1 MDDAKALQFIEEV
14 TENADKVQQTT
25 LAGILSENRE
35 VEYLKRFNLDGATDR
50 EAFKSKIPVVT
61 YEDILPFIRRIAD
74 GDRSPILS
82 SQPISDFV
90 ISSGTSGGEGKLIP
104 AVKQDQDIRLLQ
116 SVLARAILNRH
127 VKGLD
132 EGKSLHFVFIKPERR
147 TKGGL
152 MVRSVITRLFKVDI
166 KNMPGDAMK
175 ASSSPYEAV
184 CCEDIFQ
191 SMYTQML
198 CGLYERELIL
208 RVGAVFASG
217 LLRVIRFLQLNW
229 RELTHDIRTGSLDSR
244 VDDQA
249 IRGCM
254 GRVLRA
260 EPELADL
267 LARECEKDNWEGII
281 TRIWPN
287 AKFIE
292 TIVTGSMS
300 QYIPTVDYY
309 SGGLPVISAMYVSS
323 ECAVGINLD
332 SFCNPSEVSYTFM
345 PQAAY
350 MEFLPLDN
358 PEFSEPVDLVN
369 VEIGKEY
376 ELVVT
381 TYNGL
386 YRYRVGDIFRVTGF
400 HNSAPQFRFLARRN
414 VLLSIDSDKTD
425 ETTLQGAVERA
436 YKLLDESKVV
446 VVDYTSY
453 ADTATI
459 PGHYVIF
466 WELLLK
472 DPDGWPSG
480 EVVEQ
485 CCLAMEEAMD
495 SVYRQGRVVG
505 KSIGPLEI
513 RIVERGSFEE
523 LMDYAVEK
531 RSATF
536 SQYKTPKCVKLK
548 EMVELLN
555 KRVVAAHF
563 STALPHWAAEERL

>member
-14 TENADKVQQTT
+14 TENADKVQQAT

-35 VEYLKRFNLDGATDR
+35 TEYLKRFNLDGATDR
-50 EAFKSKIPVVT
+50 EAFKSKVPVVT

-74 GDRSPILS
+74 GDRSPILT
-82 SQPISDFV
+82 SQPVSDF
-90 ISSGTSGGEGKLIP
+90 IISGTSGGEGKLIP
-104 AVKQDQDIRLLQ
+104 AIKQDQDIRLKQ
-116 SVLARAILNRH
+116 FFLARAILNRH

-132 EGKSLHFVFIKPERR
+132 EGKSLHFMFIKPERR

-152 MVRSVITRLFKVDI
+152 MVRSAITRLFKVDI
-166 KNMPGDAMK
+166 KNMPADAMK
-175 ASSSPYEAV
+175 SSSSPYEAV

-198 CGLYERELIL
+198 CGLYERERII
-208 RVGAVFASG
+208 RVGAIFASG

-229 RELTHDIRTGSLDSR
+229 RELTRDIRTGSLDSR

-254 GRVLRA
+254 GRVLRP
-260 EPELADL
+260 EPELANL

-287 AKFIE
+287 AKFID

-309 SGGLPVISAMYVSS
+309 SGGLPVVSTVYVSS
-323 ECAVGINLD
+323 ECAVGINFD
-332 SFCNPSEVSYTFM
+332 PFCNPSEVSYTFM

-350 MEFLPLDN
+350 MEFLPLDD
-358 PEFSEPVDLVN
+358 PEFSETVDMVN

-414 VLLSIDSDKTD
+414 VLLSIDADKTD

-453 ADTATI
+453 ADTTTI

-495 SVYRQGRVVG
+495 SVYRRCRVVD

-563 STALPHWAAEERL
+563 SPALPHWAAEERL

>member
-25 LAGILSENRE
+25 LAGILSQNGEI
-35 VEYLKRFNLDGATDR
+35 EYLKRFNLDGATDR

-74 GDRSPILS
+74 GDRSPILCAH
-82 SQPISDFV
+82 PISDFV
-90 ISSGTSGGEGKLIP
+90 LSSGTSGGEGKLIP
-104 AVKQDQDIRLLQ
+104 AVKQDQDVRLLQ
-116 SVLARAILNRH
+116 YGLARAILNRH

-132 EGKSLHFVFIKPERR
+132 KGKSLRFVVIKPERR
-147 TKGGL
+147 TQGGL
-152 MVRSVITRLFKVDI
+152 MVRSVITRFFKIDV
-166 KNMPGDAMK
+166 KNLPSDAMK
-175 ASSSPYEAV
+175 TASSPYEAV

-198 CGLYERELIL
+198 CGLYERECII
-208 RVGAVFASG
+208 RVGAIFASG
-217 LLRVIRFLQLNW
+217 LLRAIRFLQLNW
-229 RELTHDIRTGSLDSR
+229 KELTHDIRTGSLDPR

-254 GRVLRA
+254 TRVLRP
-260 EPELADL
+260 EPELANW
-267 LARECEKDNWEGII
+267 LARECEKDKWEGII

-287 AKFIE
+287 TKFID

-300 QYIPTVDYY
+300 QYIPAVDYY
-309 SGGLPVISAMYVSS
+309 SGGLPVFCSMYASS
-323 ECAVGINLD
+323 ECAVGINFD
-332 SFCNPSEVSYTFM
+332 PFCNPSDVSYTFM
-345 PQAAY
+345 PQSAY
-350 MEFLPLDN
+350 MEFLPLD

-376 ELVVT
+376 ELVIT
-381 TYNGL
+381 TYGGL

-400 HNSAPQFRFLARRN
+400 HNSAPQFRFLARQN
-414 VLLSIDSDKTD
+414 VLLSIDVDKTD
-425 ETTLQGAVERA
+425 EATLQGAVESA
-436 YKLLDESKVV
+436 YKVLDESKVV

-453 ADTATI
+453 ADTTTI

-495 SVYRQGRVVG
+495 GVYRHCRAVD
-505 KSIGPLEI
+505 KCIGPLEI

-548 EMVELLN
+548 PMVDLLN
-555 KRVVAAHF
+555 SRVVATHF
-563 STALPHWAAEERL
+563 SPALPHCAVEERL